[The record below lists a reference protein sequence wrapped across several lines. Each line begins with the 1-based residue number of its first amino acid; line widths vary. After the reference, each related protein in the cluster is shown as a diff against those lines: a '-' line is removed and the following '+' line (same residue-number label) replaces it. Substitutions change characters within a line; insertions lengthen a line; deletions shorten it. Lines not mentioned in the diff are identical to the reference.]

1 MPVGVRK
8 NQLYAAL
15 LPLIGRRC
23 HWRTAAKSGD
33 TPDDI
38 SLQITRVF
46 KHNHVVGGCVQRIRN
61 GLPAECY
68 YAGNAS
74 LSPKTAVDQNTI
86 FRTASIAKTACA
98 MLVMR
103 LQTLGKLD
111 VTEDISSFWPHPLR
125 NPHHPEI
132 PIPLSAL
139 LSHTSGLIDSPRY
152 YQSFTQSLTVDEI
165 WSDAG
170 CFSTRLPFAK
180 FQYSN
185 FAAGLIGCLLEYR
198 FGESLESLIQRKL
211 FAPLGVDATF
221 DLATLAHKQVAN
233 SYRIIP
239 SSPVPAFNAP
249 ARMHNAASLQTADPQ
264 RHYLL
269 ASGSLFLTT
278 KDLASLLIPLMQNGK
293 YQGKPFLSPDSLLQ
307 MQTPLSAWPD
317 NTISMRHGMGL
328 FTLEHPS
335 LYPGK
340 LYGHQGIAYGAVN
353 GLFFNEDG
361 DGFVS
366 LNSGASELR
375 QGHLSCLNRDLI
387 RICIARHDNA

>member
-1 MPVGVRK
+1 MR
-8 NQLYAAL
+8 AL

-23 HWRTAAKSGD
+23 HWHTVTKSGD

-38 SLQITRVF
+38 TSQVTKAF
-46 KHNHVVGGCVQRIRN
+46 KRHHVVGGCVQRIHN

-74 LSPKTAVDQNTI
+74 LSPKTAVDENTI

-103 LQTLGKLD
+103 LQTQVKLD
-111 VTEDISSFWPHPLR
+111 VTEDISAFWPHPLR
-125 NPHHPEI
+125 NPHHPET

-152 YQSFTQSLTVDEI
+152 YQSFTQPLTVDEI

-170 CFSTRLPFAK
+170 CFSTRKPFAK

-185 FAAGLIGCLLEYR
+185 FAAGLIGCLLEHR
-198 FGESLESLIQRKL
+198 FGESLETLIQREL
-211 FAPLGVDATF
+211 FSPLGVEATF
-221 DLATLAHKQVAN
+221 DLTTLAHKQVAS

-239 SSPVPAFNAP
+239 ASPAPAFSAP
-249 ARMHNAASLQTADPQ
+249 ARMHRAASLQTADPQ

-269 ASGSLFLTT
+269 ASGSLFLTA
-278 KDLASLLIPLMQNGK
+278 KDFSQAVESAHAKWSASRQMFSSPPLPFRKCKHRFLHGRIIP
-293 YQGKPFLSPDSLLQ
+293 SPCA
-307 MQTPLSAWPD
+307 T
-317 NTISMRHGMGL
+317 GMGL

-353 GLFFNEDG
+353 GLFFNETG

-387 RICIARHDNA
+387 RICIARQDNA